1 MDEDPSDFTEPTA
14 SAPVRFAVGV
24 AATGNPPDIS
34 ARLFKT
40 DFAER
45 IWNQLLDRPSGLPAG
60 FYADSPDPV
69 TWSQEALTWRH
80 QMGGNVRSITV
91 ARAAWDASAAVGERL
106 AMDDV
111 YPDNFA
117 ETRIAS
123 RWVIADQLVSDLGGF
138 GDVYVTIV
146 IAGGHFPR
154 RNSNEHIVMRRGPL
168 LPGVDKAQVS
178 SLDREFM
185 RAVGNLAPEP

>member
-1 MDEDPSDFTEPTA
+1 
-14 SAPVRFAVGV
+14 
-24 AATGNPPDIS
+24 
-34 ARLFKT
+34 
-40 DFAER
+40 
-45 IWNQLLDRPSGLPAG
+45 
-60 FYADSPDPV
+60 
-69 TWSQEALTWRH
+69 
-80 QMGGNVRSITV
+80 
-91 ARAAWDASAAVGERL
+91 
-106 AMDDV
+106 MDDV